1 MEQSEHERYDP
12 SAVEER
18 WQAAW
23 AAEDAFTVTNPEPG
37 TADEG
42 RSAYVLEMLPYPSG
56 ELHMGHVFNYTMGD
70 VLTHIRRRQ
79 GMTVLRPMG
88 YDAFGLPA
96 ENAAIREGGHPRE
109 ITNRNIESIRR
120 QMKRMGWAIDWSREV
135 STAEPEYYRWT
146 QWLFLRFFEKGL
158 AYRREAPVK
167 WCPKDQTVLANEQV
181 IDGRCERC
189 GTEVESRN
197 LTQWFFKITEY
208 ADALLDE
215 TALLESWPEKVLTM
229 QRNWIG
235 RSEGARVIFTV
246 QGSGEELPVFTTRPD
261 TLFGATFF
269 VLAPEHPLVAELT
282 AGTEQ
287 EAEVAAYVRHAAAR
301 SAVEREAKEKDGVF
315 TGRYAVNP
323 VNGEP
328 IPIWVADYVLMEYG
342 TGAIMAVPAHDERDH
357 AFAER
362 YGLDVR
368 QVVAPADAAEGSA
381 AEGGAFVAHTDD
393 EVLVDSGEFTGLP
406 APEGKRAITGWL
418 AERALGEATIGYR
431 LRDWLLS
438 RQRYW
443 GCPIPIVHCGSCGTV
458 AVPDDQ
464 LPVRLPEVED
474 YTPKGRSPLAAAED
488 WVATTCPS
496 CGGPARRE
504 TDTMDTFVDSS
515 WYFLR
520 YADARNDDAA
530 WDPQIVDYWLPV
542 TQYIG
547 GIEHAILHLLY
558 ARFFTKVLNDMELL
572 GFREP
577 FSRLFTQG
585 MIYRHGAKMS
595 KSKGNV
601 VSPDDAIHR
610 YGADALRLYI
620 LYMGPAEQDKEWS
633 DAGIEGT
640 ARLLD
645 RIWRLALEVAARG
658 PVEAPADGE
667 LVRTTHRTI
676 DRVTDDILRRF
687 QLHTPIAALFELV
700 NEIYKVKD
708 DPERGGEVRFA
719 TETVISLIQPYAP
732 HVAEELWERL
742 GHSRLWETPW
752 PVADPALLTSDTVEV
767 VVQVNGRL
775 RDRLHVPVG
784 TPEDE
789 LVALALASERVQAYV
804 KGEPRK
810 TIVVP
815 DRLVNLVA

>member
-315 TGRYAVNP
+315 TGRFAVNP

-406 APEGKRAITGWL
+406 APEGKRAITAWL

-687 QLHTPIAALFELV
+687 QFHTPIAALFELV

>member
-1 MEQSEHERYDP
+1 MEQAEHERYDP
-12 SAVEER
+12 TAVEAR
-18 WQAAW
+18 WQAVW
-23 AAEDAFTVTNPEPG
+23 AAEETFTVPNPDPG
-37 TADEG
+37 APDARPST
-42 RSAYVLEMLPYPSG
+42 YVLEMLPYPSG

-109 ITNRNIESIRR
+109 ITNRNIDSIRR

-235 RSEGARVIFTV
+235 RSEGARVVFKV
-246 QGSGEELPVFTTRPD
+246 HGSGEELPVFTTRPD

-269 VLAPEHPLVAELT
+269 VLAPEHPLATELT
-282 AGTEQ
+282 AGTEH
-287 EAEVAAYVRHAAAR
+287 EAEVAAYIRHTAAR
-301 SAVEREAKEKDGVF
+301 SAVERETKEKDGVF
-315 TGRYAVNP
+315 TGRYAINP

-368 QVVAPADAAEGSA
+368 QVVAPAGGAAPED
-381 AEGGAFVAHTDD
+381 GAFVAHSEN
-393 EVLVDSGEFTGLP
+393 EVLVNSGEFTGLP
-406 APEGKRAITGWL
+406 APEGKQAITAWL
-418 AERALGEATIGYR
+418 AERELGEATIGYR

-443 GCPIPIVHCGSCGTV
+443 GCPIPIVHCDACGIV

-464 LPVRLPEVED
+464 LPVVLPEIED

-542 TQYIG
+542 KQYIG
-547 GIEHAILHLLY
+547 GIEHAVLHLLY

-601 VSPDDAIHR
+601 VSPDEAIAR

-645 RIWRLALEVAARG
+645 RIWRVALEVAARG
-658 PVEAPADGE
+658 SVEAPPDGD
-667 LVRTTHRTI
+667 LVRAAHRTI
-676 DRVTDDILRRF
+676 DRVTDDVLRRF
-687 QLHTPIAALFELV
+687 QFHTPIAALFELV

-708 DPERGGEVRFA
+708 DPAHAGEVRFA
-719 TETVISLIQPYAP
+719 TETAVSLIQPYAP

-742 GHSRLWETPW
+742 GHTRLWETPW
-752 PVADPALLTSDTVEV
+752 PVADPALVASETVEV

-775 RDRLHVPVG
+775 RDRLHVPIG
-784 TPEDE
+784 TSEDE
-789 LVALALASERVQAYV
+789 LVALALASERVQAHV
-804 KGEPRK
+804 SGQPKK